1 MRRAS
6 LAALAVAALAALASA
21 GAGAAAPAVSP
32 SVSFS
37 SDIVPVLRGNCAT
50 CHLTGQE
57 AGQMK
62 LHPGGAYASLVK
74 VASVESPLQRVAP
87 GAPDKSYL
95 MHKLDGTHLDAGG
108 SGERM
113 PFGQPPLDD
122 ATRELLRRW
131 IAAGA
136 PNN

>member
-1 MRRAS
+1 MIPRAAI
-6 LAALAVAALAALASA
+6 AALLLV
-21 GAGAAAPAVSP
+21 AGAAGASQE
-32 SVSFS
+32 VSFS
-37 SDIVPVLRGNCAT
+37 RDLVPVIRANCAT

-57 AGQMK
+57 AGNMK
-62 LHPGGAYASLVK
+62 LHPGAAYASLVN
-74 VASVESPLQRVAP
+74 VQSGESKLKRVQP
-87 GAPDKSYL
+87 GAPQDSYL

-113 PFGQPPLDD
+113 PFGAPQLDEGL
-122 ATRELLRRW
+122 RERFRAW